1 MNTALRRC
9 LVIAAIA
16 LVLVVPGCSAAAEGM
31 ARSNP
36 MEKRVLA
43 AARPVV
49 LGDAPTQVALAP
61 ITADE
66 TLASRA
72 ASLRQG
78 RRLYLLIRGLRVD
91 VDPGVIYNVYL
102 DLPARAKPAAND
114 RRHIGIINFY
124 GVPPGSSPDRV
135 FFSFDITDAA
145 RTLLG
150 RKSLPDTTTVTFY
163 PGSQAAK
170 GASVTVARVEIVEE

>member
-16 LVLVVPGCSAAAEGM
+16 LVLVVPGCSAAAECV

-49 LGDAPTQVALAP
+49 LGSAPTRVALAP
-61 ITADE
+61 IVTDE
-66 TLASRA
+66 TLASRTVL
-72 ASLRQG
+72 LRQG

-91 VDPGVIYNVYL
+91 ADPGVIYNVYL
-102 DLPARAKPAAND
+102 DLPARAKPVAND

-135 FFSFDITDAA
+135 FFSFDITEAV
-145 RTLLG
+145 RTLRS

-163 PGSQAAK
+163 PGGQAAS
-170 GASVTVARVEIVEE
+170 GASVTVARLEITEE